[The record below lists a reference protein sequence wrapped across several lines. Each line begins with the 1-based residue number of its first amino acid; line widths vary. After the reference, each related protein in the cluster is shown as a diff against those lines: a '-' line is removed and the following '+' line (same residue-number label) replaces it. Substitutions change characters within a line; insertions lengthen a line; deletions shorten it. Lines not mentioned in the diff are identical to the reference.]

1 MFEGAFILTQ
11 SPSPLSLPPLPNQP
25 FFCVGGNVTNAS
37 HTSYN
42 ASEFCTH
49 APTAMVVMTTPRPL
63 NISVDEDALAVDVD
77 AGVLVST
84 L

>member
-1 MFEGAFILTQ
+1 MLLA
-11 SPSPLSLPPLPNQP
+11 PLPPPAPLLNQP

-42 ASEFCTH
+42 ASDFCTH

-63 NISVDEDALAVDVD
+63 NITVDEDAMAVDVD

-84 L
+84 P